1 MRRVF
6 IESLIPFWSVGVA
19 IVGLSLL
26 NSISVTT
33 VYYVKSGWPELTP
46 QYQTGLESGSSPCQ
60 SLLKRSWA
68 SKMVDLL
75 SWCFASWTLP
85 PVAASP
91 RPVL

>member
-6 IESLIPFWSVGVA
+6 IESLTPFWSVGVA

-60 SLLKRSWA
+60 PFLKRSWRLRWWTSYLGA
-68 SKMVDLL
+68 LL
-75 SWCFASWTLP
+75 LGHFPL
-85 PVAASP
+85 
-91 RPVL
+91 